1 MKDRINSINNLVD
14 NLIKKFNS
22 NILTD
27 EIFTQIVSNF
37 NENLKNAINSTSK
50 ENYAKLLDS
59 NLEKAYAFATYA
71 IYRKTGKRLRNVQLM
86 GSIKMNDGNVI

>member
-37 NENLKNAINSTSK
+37 NENLKNAIN
-50 ENYAKLLDS
+50 
-59 NLEKAYAFATYA
+59 
-71 IYRKTGKRLRNVQLM
+71 
-86 GSIKMNDGNVI
+86 